1 MPSIDSARILIL
13 ATDGYERSELR
24 VPHDELAARGAK
36 VTVASLEKRPIKS
49 WAEKDWGDTID
60 VDLTAKD
67 VVVEDYDAIVL
78 PGGQINPDILRKD
91 ADAMRVVKGFLDAGK
106 IVAAI
111 CHAPWLLVE
120 ADALRGRKAT
130 SYASIKT
137 DLKNAGADWRDE
149 KVVNDNGIITSRSP
163 DDLAAFVED
172 GGMGGAPVAVFEHL
186 AAVVEPPGHG
196 EFDEGEMVA
205 LAGVPGPLERGLD
218 LADVLGGFLARA
230 GIEGGEQRAVDD
242 GGAGAVGDVEIGLVD
257 AGDPQVGRQQDIGIG
272 RGVERARQ
280 INRQPSRF
288 HQFFQ
293 TRPRRTGPLTPLAII
308 GSPSADVHTR
318 FAI

>member
-24 VPHDELAARGAK
+24 VPHDELAGRGAT
-36 VTVASLEKRPIKS
+36 VTIASLEKRPIKS
-49 WAEKDWGDTID
+49 WAENDWGDTID

-91 ADAMRVVKGFLDAGK
+91 PDAMRVVKGFLDAGK

-163 DDLAAFVED
+163 DDLAAFVDKLVEEVEE
-172 GGMGGAPVAVFEHL
+172 GRHHRR
-186 AAVVEPPGHG
+186 AA
-196 EFDEGEMVA
+196 
-205 LAGVPGPLERGLD
+205 
-218 LADVLGGFLARA
+218 
-230 GIEGGEQRAVDD
+230 
-242 GGAGAVGDVEIGLVD
+242 
-257 AGDPQVGRQQDIGIG
+257 
-272 RGVERARQ
+272 
-280 INRQPSRF
+280 
-288 HQFFQ
+288 
-293 TRPRRTGPLTPLAII
+293 
-308 GSPSADVHTR
+308 
-318 FAI
+318 